1 MGPERILRI
10 FGGGIRG
17 LFTCVVLQRLE
28 EEVPGWLD
36 RVDLIAGTSTGG
48 IMALGLAYGLSPTTL
63 RNLYYEKG
71 PLIFRDSLADDLADL
86 GKLVGADYDIE
97 PLEKELRDILGDTRL
112 GELQK
117 RVIISTFDLDNG
129 HPDDSR
135 RRWKPKFFHNFPG
148 SDSDGNVLAYKVGL
162 YTAAAPTY
170 FPTVDGY
177 IDGGVAAN
185 NPSMAALTQTQD
197 LRCEIEDR
205 PTLDEIRLLSLGTG
219 QVPYFIE
226 GDRHDWGYA
235 QWAKPLV
242 SIMLDGSSGIA
253 DYQCRQLLGANYH
266 RFTATLERPIGLD
279 EWQRRSELVRI
290 GQRVSLDDTVNWL
303 RNKWQASPNG
313 DTA

>member
-1 MGPERILRI
+1 MGHYRILSI
-10 FGGGIRG
+10 DGGGIRG

-313 DTA
+313 DAA